1 MKTPKTVGKLHRF
14 WKSILWRHHG
24 HHGHHGQALRTCAL
38 GLRLARLSGKE
49 AAFNTPGKWK
59 KNGGFGKIHPKNRQF
74 RKEHRQFECQQIM
87 KSEGFLMVWWFSH
100 HFFESRL
107 NRRHLEG
114 DFATGIWVKWRYTAK
129 HQDWSSED
137 WTCQT
142 NLPAL
147 DWNLVMTGWFD
158 DWNSNPKTFSLFAMI
173 QHKLGTNK
181 HDVYMFFSWLRLVVN
196 MLARPVAQAVV
207 LMVDDPSPD
216 VPPGE

>member
-1 MKTPKTVGKLHRF
+1 MYIVYIIGYIHLEIHVRIAKILMCQKLWQWSSR
-14 WKSILWRHHG
+14 KMVDL
-24 HHGHHGQALRTCAL
+24 
-38 GLRLARLSGKE
+38 E
-49 AAFNTPGKWK
+49 
-59 KNGGFGKIHPKNRQF
+59 KIIPKNRQF

-173 QHKLGTNK
+173 QHKL
-181 HDVYMFFSWLRLVVN
+181 MCICFFHGCAWW
-196 MLARPVAQAVV
+196 
-207 LMVDDPSPD
+207 
-216 VPPGE
+216 